1 MRVIILLLVAIG
13 IGSWYWNRQ
22 NTIDEESVN
31 RFYDTATEHVLNG
44 RSKALCAMMTKD
56 FTRTGVNSTSQGR
69 IQENA
74 DKEESCDKFDKMF
87 TSLAEAGR
95 QTGGQMSTNYQ
106 VSIDHIEIAPDH
118 KSAEVKVSTQISMA
132 IGPIGRIAETR
143 DKSTET
149 LVIRNGKLLLQK
161 SEGSSITRTIGDRF

>member
-1 MRVIILLLVAIG
+1 MRVIILLLVAVG

-22 NTIDEESVN
+22 NSIDEESVN

-44 RSKALCAMMTKD
+44 RSKELCAMLSKD

-74 DKEESCDKFDKMF
+74 DKDETCDRYDKMF
-87 TSLAEAGR
+87 ASLAQAGR
-95 QTGGQMSTNYQ
+95 LGGVSTNYQ
-106 VSIDHIEIAPDH
+106 VNIEHIEISKDR
-118 KSAEVKVSTQISMA
+118 KSAEVKLSSSVSMA
-132 IGPIGRIAETR
+132 LGPIGSIAETR
-143 DKSTET
+143 DKSSET

-161 SEGSSITRTIGDRF
+161 SEGAAITRTIGDRF